1 MTVDEYLHAVLD
13 EQSLTQNSEELE
25 ALRKRGAEVK
35 DLLRSAFS
43 AYSPSVRNAGSFE
56 KGTMVRASY
65 DLDLLC
71 YFPADTDVGEN
82 LQEIYDEV
90 ASVLVEEYTISKK
103 RSAIKLLDPTDH
115 EDPVYFHVDVVPGRF
130 IDGPDGDV
138 HLHQRSGE
146 KNYLKTNPEKQ
157 IGHVRDSGV
166 RPAIKLA
173 KVWRERSGFSLAT
186 FVLELLVIDLL
197 DGREDDALEEQLKHF
212 WSELK
217 EQADSLSVTDP
228 ANDNNDLSEI
238 LDAGAKAALAR
249 AAERALDRVEDE
261 DWKAIFGEV
270 EELDKD
276 EKVEAAKAMGASVS
290 TKIKPWSHGRPL
302 A

>member
-1 MTVDEYLHAVLD
+1 MTVNEYLHAVLN
-13 EQSLTQNSEELE
+13 EQSLASESEELE
-25 ALRKRGAEVK
+25 ALRERGGEVK
-35 DLLRSAFS
+35 DLLRSTFS
-43 AYSPSVRNAGSFE
+43 AYSPSVRNAGSYA

-82 LQEIYDEV
+82 LKEIYDEV
-90 ASVLVEEYTISKK
+90 ADTLADEYTISRK

-130 IDGPDGDV
+130 IGDSNGDV
-138 HLHQRSGE
+138 HLHQQSGDE
-146 KNYLKTNPEKQ
+146 NYLKTNPEKQ
-157 IGHVRDSGV
+157 IAYVRDSGV
-166 RPAIKLA
+166 QDAIKLA
-173 KVWRERSGFSLAT
+173 KIWREKSGLTLPT

-197 DGREDDALEEQLKHF
+197 DRRESDSLEAQMKHF
-212 WSELK
+212 WSELQ
-217 EQADSLSVTDP
+217 ERADTLSVTDP
-228 ANDNNDLSEI
+228 ANDNNDLSDI
-238 LDAGAKAALAR
+238 LDAGAKATLAR
-249 AAERALDRVEDE
+249 AAERALDRVEDD

-276 EKVEAAKAMGASVS
+276 EKVEAAKAIGASVS
-290 TKIKPWSHGRPL
+290 TKTKPWYDERPL